1 MARFA
6 SLRFVSVGVSAAMVA
21 VFGVVLSAVP
31 GGESAPAGAAPT
43 ATPAYDSTVAPLPG
57 NLVSVGFEATQT
69 SQFGDQ
75 VALGGTAREL
85 NNVVVTMSSWGCQS
99 GAGNNG
105 FGTANACV
113 TTPGATFSEPI
124 TLNIYSVGLNNVPGS
139 LLATD
144 TQTFAIPYRPSASD
158 PTGHSAAGCTAS
170 GGQWFDSADGTC
182 DNGLA
187 TNITFA
193 LSSQNVVL
201 PNNVIYGIAYNTSDY
216 GAVPYGD
223 ATACHAA
230 VSGCAYDSLNVG
242 LNQDPTNVSVGS
254 DPNPGT
260 VYWNTA
266 TANNY
271 CDKGVGGTGTFRID
285 GAANSS
291 SCWDGGANTGWSA
304 SGTGSPYYVPAV
316 QINTTPTPSNT
327 VVVTPPNLVTASPTA
342 GQFLVTNESG
352 GAGSVGIVSGP
363 AGGPT
368 ADSLQMTTTGTSDHW
383 DAFNYDRDG
392 TLLSN
397 ISTLSYSAYT
407 NNAPTFDPVF
417 QLQANLGSGIPFA
430 TVNYEPYE
438 QTTPDTANTWQS
450 FNVTNG
456 VVWATHIASNAPGGI
471 DDPISWSSFVNLFP
485 GASLLGVGA
494 DVGSAWPAMSGNV
507 DALSI
512 GTDGAN
518 GSTTTYD
525 FNNPP
530 PTTSIVLPSTGATL
544 SGSTYLDATATN
556 ATSVQFFVFGG
567 SFGFNAPLACTATGT
582 VFGWVCGWNT
592 TSVPNGSYTLVAQA
606 TGPGGSTDAGIAFK
620 VNNPAPTTSIILPS
634 AGATLSGS
642 TYLDAT
648 ATNATSVEFLV
659 FGGSF
664 GFNSPV
670 ACTAT
675 GTIYGWLCG
684 WNTTSVPNSGSY
696 TLVAQATG
704 PGGTTYSAGVKFTVN
719 N

>member
-1 MARFA
+1 M
-6 SLRFVSVGVSAAMVA
+6 G
-21 VFGVVLSAVP
+21 
-31 GGESAPAGAAPT
+31 
-43 ATPAYDSTVAPLPG
+43 
-57 NLVSVGFEATQT
+57 
-69 SQFGDQ
+69 
-75 VALGGTAREL
+75 
-85 NNVVVTMSSWGCQS
+85 
-99 GAGNNG
+99 NG

-124 TLNIYSVGLNNVPGS
+124 TLNIYSVGANNVPGS
-139 LLATD
+139 LLASD

-170 GGQWFDSADGTC
+170 GGQWYDSTDGTC

-223 ATACHAA
+223 ATACHADRFGLRLRL
-230 VSGCAYDSLNVG
+230 VERRPQPGPDQRERRVGPQPRHRLLEHRDGCQLLRQGA
-242 LNQDPTNVSVGS
+242 
-254 DPNPGT
+254 
-260 VYWNTA
+260 
-266 TANNY
+266 
-271 CDKGVGGTGTFRID
+271 GGTGTFRID
-285 GAANSS
+285 GAADSS
-291 SCWDGGANTGWSA
+291 SCWDGGAATGWA
-304 SGTGSPYYVPAV
+304 VSGTGSPNYVPAV
-316 QINTTPTPSNT
+316 QINTTPRPSNT
-327 VVVTPPNLVTASPTA
+327 VVVTPPNLVTASPTT

-368 ADSLQMTTTGTSDHW
+368 ADSLQMTTTGTNDHW

-407 NNAPTFDPVF
+407 NNAPDFDPVF

-430 TVNYEPYE
+430 TVSYEPYE

-450 FNVTNG
+450 FNVSNG
-456 VVWATHIASNAPGGI
+456 VVWATHIGVNAPGGL
-471 DDPISWSSFVNLFP
+471 DDPTRWSSFVNLYP
-485 GASLLGVGA
+485 GATLLGVGA
-494 DVGSAWPAMSGNV
+494 DVGSAWPAMTGNV

-525 FNNPP
+525 FNYPA
-530 PTTSIVLPSTGATL
+530 PTTSIVLPSAGATL

-556 ATSVQFFVFGG
+556 ATSVQFLVFGG
-567 SFGFNAPLACTATGT
+567 SFGFNAPVACTATGT
-582 VFGWVCGWNT
+582 VYGWACGWNT

-606 TGPGGSTDAGIAFK
+606 TGPGGTTYSAGVSFK
-620 VNNPAPTTSIILPS
+620 VSNAAPTTSIVLPS
-634 AGATLSGS
+634 AWATLSGS
-642 TYLDAT
+642 TYLDAA
-648 ATNATSVEFLV
+648 ATNGRVCSSWSSAAASASTLRWPARPLGRCTDGCVAGTPHRSPTAPTPWWRRPRDRVEAPTVPASTSRFVTDR
-659 FGGSF
+659 GSF
-664 GFNSPV
+664 GR
-670 ACTAT
+670 
-675 GTIYGWLCG
+675 TIGLRY
-684 WNTTSVPNSGSY
+684 SGRKNVLRS
-696 TLVAQATG
+696 
-704 PGGTTYSAGVKFTVN
+704 
-719 N
+719 

>member
-1 MARFA
+1 MMARFA

-31 GGESAPAGAAPT
+31 GGESALAGAANPT
-43 ATPAYDSTVAPLPG
+43 ATPVYDSTVAPLPG
-57 NLVSVGFEATQT
+57 NLPSVGFDATQT
-69 SQFGDQ
+69 SVFGDQ
-75 VALGGTAREL
+75 VTLGGTAREL

-99 GAGNNG
+99 GAWGNG

-124 TLNIYSVGLNNVPGS
+124 TLNIYGVGVNNAPGS

-158 PTGHSAAGCTAS
+158 PSGHSAAGCTAS
-170 GGQWFDSADGTC
+170 GGQWYDSTDGTC

-216 GAVPYGD
+216 GAAPYGD
-223 ATACHAA
+223 ATACHATIA
-230 VSGCAYDSLNVG
+230 GCGYDSLNVG
-242 LNQDPTNVSVGS
+242 LTQDPTNVSVGS

-266 TANNY
+266 TAANY
-271 CDKGVGGTGTFRID
+271 CDNGAGGTGTFRID
-285 GAANSS
+285 GAPSSS
-291 SCWDGGANTGWSA
+291 SCWDGGSATGWSV
-304 SGTGSPYYVPAV
+304 SGTGSPYFVPAV
-316 QINTTPTPSNT
+316 QINTTPGPSST
-327 VVVTPPNLVTASPTA
+327 VVVTPPNLVSSSPTT

-368 ADSLQMTTTGTSDHW
+368 ADSLQMTTTGTNDHW

-392 TLLSN
+392 TPLSN

-407 NNAPTFDPVF
+407 NSAPDFDPVF
-417 QLQANLGSGIPFA
+417 QLQADLGSGIPFA
-430 TVNYEPYE
+430 TVSYEPYE

-450 FNVTNG
+450 FDVSNG
-456 VVWATHIASNAPGGI
+456 VVWATHIGVNAPGGL
-471 DDPISWSSFVNLFP
+471 DDPISWSSFVNLYP
-485 GASLLGVGA
+485 GATLLGVGA

-525 FNNPP
+525 FNYPA
-530 PTTSIVLPSTGATL
+530 PTTSIVLPSSGATL

-556 ATSVQFFVFGG
+556 ATSVQFLVFGG
-567 SFGFNAPLACTATGT
+567 SFGFNAPVACTASGT
-582 VFGWVCGWNT
+582 MYGWLCGWNT

-606 TGPGGSTDAGIAFK
+606 AGPGGST
-620 VNNPAPTTSIILPS
+620 
-634 AGATLSGS
+634 
-642 TYLDAT
+642 
-648 ATNATSVEFLV
+648 
-659 FGGSF
+659 
-664 GFNSPV
+664 
-670 ACTAT
+670 
-675 GTIYGWLCG
+675 
-684 WNTTSVPNSGSY
+684 
-696 TLVAQATG
+696 
-704 PGGTTYSAGVKFTVN
+704 YSAGVSVTVRN
-719 N
+719 